1 MGLMNIGA
9 KILNKIIANRIQ
21 KNILRLIHHDKV
33 GFTPGLQGGFHIQKS
48 INIIEHINRM
58 KRGGGE
64 KKHKARLG
72 TGSLS
77 AWLVWRTQS

>member
-58 KRGGGE
+58 KRGAGGSTRSSQVIE
-64 KKHKARLG
+64 NYFTKFNI
-72 TGSLS
+72 LS
-77 AWLVWRTQS
+77 